1 MTENKLKVSDLVDFK
16 EADYKLG
23 KSTIKEL
30 KELSNEYSNSTDS
43 TDPNELD
50 LIKRKFISHMA
61 TLTQVYSKVKAFK
74 GANHSYL
81 EDARK
86 QFKAEAYLKLRDEG
100 VGSTEAN
107 TTVYGTEYFKE
118 RIELMEK
125 LRQFFVEVDEMHN
138 FFNNVLQYMQQTI
151 SIISKDYEFNR
162 YSKS

>member
-1 MTENKLKVSDLVDFK
+1 MAENKLKVSDLVDFK

-81 EDARK
+81 EDSRK

-125 LRQFFVEVDEMHN
+125 LR
-138 FFNNVLQYMQQTI
+138 
-151 SIISKDYEFNR
+151 
-162 YSKS
+162 